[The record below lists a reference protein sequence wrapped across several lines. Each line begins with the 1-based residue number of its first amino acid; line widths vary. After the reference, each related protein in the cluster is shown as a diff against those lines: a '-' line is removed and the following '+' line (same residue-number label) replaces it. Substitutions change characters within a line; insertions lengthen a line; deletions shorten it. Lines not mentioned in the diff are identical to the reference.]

1 MDRGVNRAQSHL
13 VCAGDPNNHAGV
25 SKSSQIDDPISDVEA
40 PKTVLWLAKGLGKG
54 GMEQLL
60 LNHARAGNRT
70 AFSYRA
76 AYLVDRPHSVVEDL
90 RSEGLPVRRLGNGRI
105 ADPRWI
111 RDLLAE
117 LREGEVDILHVHSPL
132 PGSIA
137 RVLLAITRRRVKVVV
152 TEHNRWDR
160 YARPTRSAGR
170 T

>member
-1 MDRGVNRAQSHL
+1 M
-13 VCAGDPNNHAGV
+13 
-25 SKSSQIDDPISDVEA
+25 
-40 PKTVLWLAKGLGKG
+40 LWLAKGLGKG

-90 RSEGLPVRRLGNGRI
+90 RSEGVPVQRLGSGRI
-105 ADPRWI
+105 MDPRWI

-117 LREGEVDILHVHSPL
+117 LKDGRSTSFTSTPLFLVPSP
-132 PGSIA
+132 GWCFRS
-137 RVLLAITRRRVKVVV
+137 
-152 TEHNRWDR
+152 
-160 YARPTRSAGR
+160 PTG

>member
-1 MDRGVNRAQSHL
+1 MSQS
-13 VCAGDPNNHAGV
+13 P
-25 SKSSQIDDPISDVEA
+25 PIGPRRYEA
-40 PKTVLWLAKGLGKG
+40 DTPTAVLWLAKGLGKG

-90 RSEGLPVRRLGNGRI
+90 RSEGVPVQRLGSGRI
-105 ADPRWI
+105 MDPRWI

-117 LREGEVDILHVHSPL
+117 LKDGQIDILHIHSLFLVPS
-132 PGSIA
+132 PGWCFRS
-137 RVLLAITRRRVKVVV
+137 
-152 TEHNRWDR
+152 
-160 YARPTRSAGR
+160 PTG